1 VTGAVKTFMK
11 RLTTYLVFSLILLP
25 WRVSAGDATA
35 QLSGTINEFV
45 TILVNTPVEELQAT
59 GLPEK
64 ALKLIYGRFD
74 FSEMTKRSLGKHW
87 DMLGQTEQGEFV
99 DAFTQRLL
107 MAYGRTVRASGD
119 ERIEYKRET
128 SDDKYAS
135 VETKVV
141 SGNGEELPID
151 YRLLAVDGQWKV
163 YDMVIDQ
170 VSIVINYRAQFERVI
185 AKFSIKELLERM
197 KQQKS

>member
-1 VTGAVKTFMK
+1 MKLIRSSAMSLAV
-11 RLTTYLVFSLILLP
+11 LIALATP
-25 WRVSAGDATA
+25 ASARAGEATA
-35 QLSGTINEFV
+35 QLKRTIDEFV
-45 TILVNTPVEELQAT
+45 TILVNTSVEELQAT
-59 GLPEK
+59 GLPQT

-87 DMLGQTEQGEFV
+87 NLLELPEQKEFV
-99 DAFTQRLL
+99 DAFTNRLL
-107 MAYGRTVRASGD
+107 YAYGRTVRASGD
-119 ERIEYKRET
+119 EKIEFKRET
-128 SDDKYAS
+128 GDGMFAN

-151 YRLLAVDGQWKV
+151 YQMLAADGQWKV

-185 AKFSIKELLERM
+185 AKSSIKELLQRM
-197 KQQKS
+197 KREIS